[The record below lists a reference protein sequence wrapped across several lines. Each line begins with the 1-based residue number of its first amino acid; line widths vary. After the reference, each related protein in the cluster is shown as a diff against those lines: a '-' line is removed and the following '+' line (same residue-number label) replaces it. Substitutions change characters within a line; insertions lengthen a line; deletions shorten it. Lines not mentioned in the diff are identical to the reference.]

1 MLRRLRSAI
10 SLLRGNLGLMTI
22 TSGLW
27 NFAGQM
33 VWPFS
38 SLYYLALG
46 ASYLDLGLLSAIW
59 SACSVFP
66 LIIGGYMTDRFGRKK
81 LVVSLS
87 FGLSLINLFL
97 AVVPSWEYLIPI
109 MALDGFIS
117 GLRDPAF
124 SAIIA
129 DSTKPEVRALGFA
142 IWNFGPVL
150 FGMFSPYIAGRLLD
164 EMGIVASMRLL
175 YLILF
180 VFSFTACLLRLLFL
194 KETLISSGVKRMALT
209 SIIRDGLLIVLK
221 FPGKILTLF
230 AVSALSYLVFG
241 LADPFWITYATRDVI
256 GLTAAQW
263 GLILIIQ
270 TASKLT
276 LTPILAYV
284 SDRFGRV
291 KLLISSLFISAF
303 APVFFTLS
311 SSFEQTIISLMLY
324 AVCIGVSSITLS
336 ALLTDFI
343 PRDMRG
349 RAAAFQGTLNQVAF
363 MLGSIVGGYTYQNI
377 SKSYPFYLAFFSLIF
392 ASMLTFLFVEEPE
405 VKAE

>member
-1 MLRRLRSAI
+1 M
-10 SLLRGNLGLMTI
+10 

>member
-180 VFSFTACLLRLLFL
+180 VFSFTACLLRLFFL